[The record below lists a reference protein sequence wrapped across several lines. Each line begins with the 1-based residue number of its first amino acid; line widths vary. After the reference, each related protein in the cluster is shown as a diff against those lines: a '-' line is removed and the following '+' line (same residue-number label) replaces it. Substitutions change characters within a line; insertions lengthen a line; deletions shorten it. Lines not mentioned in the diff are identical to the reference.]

1 MTRALFS
8 IARTRDPRRVFK
20 ALLSATIIALSA
32 AVVGAAERSAAT
44 APAERISPILQD
56 LRSFNTVATVLHI
69 GAHPDD
75 ENTQLITYFARGRGY
90 RTAYLSLTRG
100 DGGQNEIGP
109 EFDEKLGLARTQELL
124 SARAL
129 DGGRQF
135 FTRAIDFGYSKSPE
149 ETLAFWDRKEVL
161 GDVVRII
168 RKFRPDVIVTRFPIP
183 PGSGGHGHHTASAIL
198 AVEAFKLAGDPAAY
212 PEQLKQGLSV
222 WQPKRVVWNGF
233 SGGRGGG
240 GAAIGG
246 PTLELDIGGHDPVTG
261 ETFSAIAN
269 RSRARHITQGFGAMA
284 SRAAQ
289 ASVQASFVHL
299 GGDVAKV
306 DLMDGIDTTWSRV
319 PGGAEIGRMVAAI
332 MAQFKPDAPAAS
344 VPALL
349 ALRPQLARLTA
360 DPVVDDRRAQLDRII
375 QACLGLSV
383 ETTAPVA
390 EVVPG
395 ESLVLTQTVRITS
408 KVSVE
413 WTATR
418 VLYPAQ
424 ELQIARD
431 LQSNVASTA
440 ELTLK
445 VPADA
450 PLTQPYWLRAEGSS
464 GIAKVDD
471 PRLIGDPENLP
482 TFPVE
487 YHFEIDG
494 QRLVI
499 ADEPKHISP
508 GPKGERRRRVD
519 VIPPVSL
526 HFASDVS
533 LFAPGSSRPV
543 DVEIKSARAGAAGK
557 VKLELPSGWKAA
569 PNDFSFTLG
578 AVNATA
584 RFTFTVTAPAQVTAG
599 RVTAMAEVGGA
610 RFAQQRVMIDYAHL
624 PVMLLQPP
632 ARARLVSLDVA
643 ARGRAV
649 GYLPGAG
656 DDSARALEQLGYR
669 VTILTDTDLTAEKLR
684 GLDAVVFGVRA
695 FNERADLTSNLPA
708 LFAYV
713 EAGGTVIAQYNR
725 PAGSLPPLGP
735 YALSIAG
742 SAPPWRITDEKS
754 PVTFLAP
761 NHPVLT
767 TPNRIGRSDFEGW
780 VQERGAYFPSSWDE
794 AHYTAIL
801 ALNDPDEKPLTS
813 GLLVARHG
821 KGYYVYTGLAFFR
834 QLPAGVPGAYRLFAN
849 LVSLGK

>member
-1 MTRALFS
+1 MMRAIFSSTRMQG
-8 IARTRDPRRVFK
+8 ARGRFHAVLT
-20 ALLSATIIALSA
+20 AIILAFGGTVA
-32 AVVGAAERSAAT
+32 GAAEQSIATT
-44 APAERISPILQD
+44 APQRISPILQD
-56 LRSFNTVATVLHI
+56 LRSFNTVATVLHM

-109 EFDEKLGLARTQELL
+109 EFDEKLGVARTQELL

-135 FTRAIDFGYSKSPE
+135 FTRAIDFGYSKSPV

-168 RKFRPDVIVTRFPIP
+168 RKFRPDVLVTRFPIP

-198 AVEAFKLAGDPAAY
+198 AVEAFKLAADPTAY
-212 PEQLKQGLSV
+212 PEQLKQGLTV

-240 GAAIGG
+240 GAAVTG

-284 SRAAQ
+284 NRAAQ
-289 ASVQASFVHL
+289 ASVQANFVHL

-306 DLMDGIDTTWSRV
+306 DLMDGVDTTWSRV
-319 PGGAEIGRMVAAI
+319 PGGAEIGRMAAAVI
-332 MAQFKPDAPAAS
+332 ATFKPDDSTAS
-344 VPALL
+344 IPALM
-349 ALRPQLARLTA
+349 ALRSKLATLPA
-360 DPVVDDRRAQLDRII
+360 DQVVDDRRAQLDRII
-375 QACLGLSV
+375 QACAGLSV
-383 ETTAPVA
+383 ETTAAVA

-395 ESLVLTQTVRITS
+395 ETLALKQTVRLTS
-408 KVSVE
+408 TFPVK

-424 ELQIARD
+424 ETKVGRD
-431 LQSNVASTA
+431 LQSKGATTT
-440 ELTLK
+440 ELTVK

-450 PLTQPYWLRAEGSS
+450 PLTQPYWLRNEGSS
-464 GIAKVDD
+464 GIANVDD
-471 PRLIGDPENLP
+471 PGLIGDPENRP

-487 YHFEIDG
+487 YHFEING

-499 ADEPKHISP
+499 ADEPKQISP

-526 HFASDVS
+526 RFVSDVS
-533 LFAPGSSRPV
+533 LFAPGAARPV
-543 DVEIKSARAGAAGK
+543 AVEITSARAGAAGK
-557 VKLELPSGWKAA
+557 LKLELPRGWKAA
-569 PNDFSFTLG
+569 PDDFSFSLG
-578 AVNATA
+578 AANATA
-584 RFTFTVTAPAQVTAG
+584 PFTFTVTAPAQVTAG
-599 RVTAMAEVGGA
+599 RVTAVAEIGGA
-610 RFAQQRVMIDYAHL
+610 RFAQRRVTIDYPHL

-632 ARARLVSLDVA
+632 AQARLVSLEVA

-656 DDSARALEQLGYR
+656 DDSAQALEQLGYS
-669 VTILTDTDLTAEKLR
+669 VTVLAGADLTAEKLR
-684 GLDAVVFGVRA
+684 GLDAVVIGVRA
-695 FNERADLTSNLPA
+695 FNERTDLAPQVPA

-713 EAGGTVIAQYNR
+713 EAGGTVVAQYNR

-735 YALSIAG
+735 YPLSIEG
-742 SAPPWRITDEKS
+742 QAPLWRITDEKS
-754 PVTFLAP
+754 PVAFLAP

-813 GLLVARHG
+813 GVLVARHG
-821 KGYYVYTGLAFFR
+821 RGYYVYTGLAFFR